1 MTQSRLASAKITKN
15 TNQLVYTVPAGKS
28 LVGSLFIRNFN
39 EEGNSAKID
48 IATTQATLGNDY
60 QVAQLSSNT
69 TNFTSNTTVPI
80 GQPIDGQHL
89 AQGGRLTGDFR
100 ANYSYGNQYGHYD
113 ESSDTAT
120 YNVYNNQHGG
130 GQYIMNNQYMEG
142 NYQISG
148 FYTKKDDYL
157 FIDQSRRPR
166 IFNNYPWTYTVSGN
180 FSDNSG
186 GNIAGGYNN
195 DLDYYQYG
203 GQGFRNI
210 YLSMDDNGYTTYM
223 SNISKDPASF
233 SGNKYNESNTSQ
245 SFYWQQANLGGKV
258 TKGSLSFIPTQKLT
272 SDSGLWAVVHGNGF
286 GSAGSMCMQ
295 WMPVYDSSG
304 THINGTNNRAHWS
317 GQVNA
322 LATTTNESEWY
333 WIRPVGDYVYC
344 ASASQ
349 DVFRAPLSSNLEWQT
364 QSNWEKVTS
373 SVVPSGKTINEH
385 FPFIETTT
393 GIGYGACTD
402 GSIITS
408 IDQGATWSQG
418 DLATITGIT
427 TTAGAQVGGK
437 DTSGA
442 FVVYTAD
449 GRYDM
454 TKAIRDNLQD
464 AIEVDLSLGANGHL
478 EHRGL
483 ILNAGDKVY
492 VQASQDDVVAQLY
505 GYEE

>member
-39 EEGNSAKID
+39 KSGNSANID
-48 IATTQATLGNDY
+48 IATTQSTLGADY
-60 QVAQLSSNT
+60 QTASLTSNT
-69 TNFTSNTTVPI
+69 TNFTSNNTVPI
-80 GQPIDGQHL
+80 GVPIDGQHL

-100 ANYSYGNQYGHYD
+100 ANYSYGNQYAHYD
-113 ESSDTAT
+113 EATDTAT
-120 YNVYNNQHGG
+120 INVYNNQHGS

-148 FYTKKDDYL
+148 FYTEPDDYL
-157 FIDQSRRPR
+157 FIQQNRYPR
-166 IFNNYPWTYTVSGN
+166 IFKNYPWTYTTSGN

-195 DLDYYQYG
+195 DLDYYTYG

-210 YLSMDDNGYTTYM
+210 YISMNDNGYTTYM

-233 SGNKYNESNTSQ
+233 SGNKYNETNTSQ
-245 SFYWQQANLGGKV
+245 SFYWQESQIGGKV
-258 TKGSLSFIPTQKLT
+258 TKGSMSLIPTAPKTHSQ
-272 SDSGLWAVVHGNGF
+272 GLWAVVHGNLSSNGN
-286 GSAGSMCMQ
+286 MCLQ

-304 THINGTNNRAHWS
+304 NHINGTNNRQGWY

-322 LATTTNESEWY
+322 LATTDNESEWY
-333 WIRPVGDYVYC
+333 WLRPVGNYVYA
-344 ASASQ
+344 ASESQ

-364 QSNWEKVTS
+364 QSNWSKVTS
-373 SVVPSGKTINEH
+373 SVVPSGKTINQH
-385 FPFIETTT
+385 FPFIETTE

-408 IDQGATWSQG
+408 LDQGATWTQG
-418 DLATITGIT
+418 DLSAISGVT
-427 TTAGAQVGGK
+427 TTAGAQVAGK
-437 DTSGA
+437 DASGA
-442 FVVYTAD
+442 FVIYSAD
-449 GRYDM
+449 GKYELN
-454 TKAIRDNLQD
+454 KAIRDNLQD
-464 AIEVDLSLGANGHL
+464 AIEVDLTLSAKGHL

>member
-39 EEGNSAKID
+39 KDGNAANID
-48 IATTQATLGNDY
+48 IATTQTTMGNDY
-60 QVAQLSSNT
+60 TEASLTSNT
-69 TNFTSNTTVPI
+69 TNFTSNNTVPI

-100 ANYSYGNQYGHYD
+100 ANYSYGNQYAHYD
-113 ESSDTAT
+113 ESTDTCT
-120 YNVYNNQHGG
+120 FNVYNNQHGT

-148 FYTKKDDYL
+148 FYTEKTDYL
-157 FIDQSRRPR
+157 FIQQNRYPR
-166 IFNNYPWTYTVSGN
+166 IFNNYPWTYTTSGN
-180 FSDNSG
+180 YSDNSG
-186 GNIAGGYNN
+186 GYISGGHNN
-195 DLDYYQYG
+195 DLDYYSYG

-223 SNISKDPASF
+223 SDISKDPTSF
-233 SGNKYNESNTSQ
+233 SGNKYNETNTSQ
-245 SFYWQQANLGGKV
+245 SFHWQQSQVGGKV
-258 TKGSLSFIPTQKLT
+258 TKGSLSFVPTKKLT
-272 SDSGLWAVVHGNGF
+272 SGSGLWAVCHGNY
-286 GSAGSMCMQ
+286 GSNNGNMCMQ
-295 WMPVYDSSG
+295 WIPVYDSSG
-304 THINGTNNRAHWS
+304 NHINGTNNNGRWY

-322 LATTTNESEWY
+322 LATNDNESEWY

-344 ASASQ
+344 ASESQ
-349 DVFRAPLSSNLEWQT
+349 DVFRAPLSSNLEWQN
-364 QSNWEKVTS
+364 QSNWSKVTS
-373 SVVPSGKTINEH
+373 DVVPTGKQINQH
-385 FPFIETTT
+385 FPFIETTE

-408 IDQGATWSQG
+408 LDQGATWTQG
-418 DLATITGIT
+418 DLSTITGISNT
-427 TTAGAQVGGK
+427 TGAQVAGK
-437 DTSGA
+437 NSTGA

-449 GRYDM
+449 GKYEM
-454 TKAIRDNLQD
+454 TKAIRQITED
-464 AIEVDLSLGANGHL
+464 AIEIDLSLSAKGHL

>member
-39 EEGNSAKID
+39 ADGNSANID
-48 IATTQATLGNDY
+48 IATTQGTLGADY
-60 QVAQLSSNT
+60 QVAALSSNT

-100 ANYSYGNQYGHYD
+100 GNYSYGNQYGHYD
-113 ESSDTAT
+113 ETSDTAT
-120 YNVYNNQHGG
+120 YNVYNNQHGS
-130 GQYIMNNQYMEG
+130 GQYIMNNQFMTG

-148 FYTKKDDYL
+148 FYTKQDDYL
-157 FIDQSRRPR
+157 FIQQNRQPR
-166 IFNNYPWTYTVSGN
+166 IFNNYPWTYTTSNN

-186 GNIAGGYNN
+186 GNIAGGYSN
-195 DLDYYQYG
+195 DLDYYNWG

-210 YLSMDDNGYTTYM
+210 YISMNDDGYTTYM
-223 SNISKDPASF
+223 SNISKDPTSF

-245 SFYWQQANLGGKV
+245 SFYWQQSQIGGKI
-258 TKGSLSFIPTQKLT
+258 TQGSMSLIPTAPRT
-272 SDSGLWAVVHGNGF
+272 SGSGLWAVVHGNY
-286 GSAGSMCMQ
+286 SSNGSMCMQ

-304 THINGTNNRAHWS
+304 SHINGTNNRAGWY

-322 LATTTNESEWY
+322 LATTDNESEWY
-333 WIRPVGDYVYC
+333 WIRPVGNYVYC

-349 DVFRAPLSSNLEWQT
+349 DVFRAPLSTNLEWQT
-364 QSNWEKVTS
+364 QSNWSKVTS

-385 FPFIETTT
+385 FPFIETTE

-408 IDQGATWSQG
+408 LDQGATWTQG
-418 DLATITGIT
+418 DLTSITGVS

-437 DTSGA
+437 NAAGA
-442 FVVYTAD
+442 FVIYSAD

-454 TKAIRDNLQD
+454 SKAIRSNLED
-464 AIEVDLSLGANGHL
+464 AVEVDLSLSAKGHL
-478 EHRGL
+478 EHRGI

-492 VQASQDDVVAQLY
+492 VQSSQDDVVAQLY